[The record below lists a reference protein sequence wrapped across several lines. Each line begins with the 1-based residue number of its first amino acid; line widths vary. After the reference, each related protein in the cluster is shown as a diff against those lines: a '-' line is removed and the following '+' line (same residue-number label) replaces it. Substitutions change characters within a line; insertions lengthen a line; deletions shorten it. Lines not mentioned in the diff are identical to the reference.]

1 MNTSLLLVILVLQV
15 FAVYY
20 LIRTARNLGS
30 KATKNHKVVMQNIS
44 QIRVATGEILLNQLS
59 IPDSKD
65 FKAVNW
71 DHVVSLTS
79 HPERFN
85 TLSQTLN
92 SLLAQRLIAKNI
104 YLNIAQEDISK
115 LPNSVKNFESN
126 GLIKINSC
134 ENLGPGK
141 KLIPTLKLE
150 KSLPIIVVDDDLIF
164 ETDLTLKLMIAHH
177 LSPGTIIA
185 SRVHKIIHTPEGKI
199 SAYVD
204 WQKNYSLSDGP
215 SMDLFATSGAGTL
228 YKAEFFHSD
237 VTDEKA
243 YTELA
248 FHTDD
253 LWWFI
258 QSKRIGTKT
267 KRLPSQSILNY
278 VDGTQETGLWNNGNK
293 ERNDL
298 NLKALIEK
306 YSL

>member
-30 KATKNHKVVMQNIS
+30 KATKNHKVIMENIS
-44 QIRVATGEILLNQLS
+44 QIRSAASGILLNQLL
-59 IPDSKD
+59 IPDSKE

-71 DHVVSLTS
+71 EHVVSLTS

-104 YLNIAQEDISK
+104 YLNIAQEDLSN
-115 LPNSVKNFESN
+115 LPNSVKDLAFS
-126 GLIKINSC
+126 GLIKINTC

-150 KSLPIIVVDDDLIF
+150 RSLPIIVVDDDLIF

-199 SAYVD
+199 SAYIN

-215 SMDLFATSGAGTL
+215 SVDLFATSGAGTL

-237 VTDEKA
+237 VTDEKT
-243 YTELA
+243 YKELA

-258 QSKRIGTKT
+258 QSKRVGIKT
-267 KRLPSQSILNY
+267 KRLLGQSILNFI
-278 VDGTQETGLWNNGNK
+278 DGTQDDGLWNSGNK

-298 NLKALIEK
+298 NLKALIER

>member
-30 KATKNHKVVMQNIS
+30 KATKNHKVMMENIS
-44 QIRVATGEILLNQLS
+44 QIRSATSGILLNQLL
-59 IPDSKD
+59 IPNSKE

-71 DHVVSLTS
+71 EHVISLTS
-79 HPERFN
+79 HPARFN

-104 YLNIAQEDISK
+104 YLNIAQEDLGK
-115 LPNSVKNFESN
+115 LPDSVKDLASS
-126 GLIKINSC
+126 GLIKINTC

-150 KSLPIIVVDDDLIF
+150 RSLPIIVVDDDLIF

-177 LSPGTIIA
+177 LSPGNIIA

-199 SAYVD
+199 SAYIN

-215 SMDLFATSGAGTL
+215 SMDLLATSGAGTL
-228 YKAEFFHSD
+228 YKAEFFHNA

-267 KRLPSQSILNY
+267 KRLPGQSILNY
-278 VDGTQETGLWNNGNK
+278 IDGTQEAGLWNNGNK
-293 ERNDL
+293 ERNDI
-298 NLKALIEK
+298 NLKKLIEK
-306 YSL
+306 YEL

>member
-1 MNTSLLLVILVLQV
+1 ME
-15 FAVYY
+15 
-20 LIRTARNLGS
+20 
-30 KATKNHKVVMQNIS
+30 NIS
-44 QIRVATGEILLNQLS
+44 QIRSATSGILLNQLL
-59 IPDSKD
+59 IPDSKE

-71 DHVVSLTS
+71 EHVISLTS
-79 HPERFN
+79 HPARFN
-85 TLSQTLN
+85 TLSQALN

-104 YLNIAQEDISK
+104 YLNIAHEDLGK
-115 LPNSVKNFESN
+115 LPDSVKDLASS
-126 GLIKINSC
+126 GLIKINTC

-150 KSLPIIVVDDDLIF
+150 RSLPIIVVDDDLIF

-199 SAYVD
+199 SAYD
-204 WQKNYSLSDGP
+204 KWQKNYSLSNGP

-228 YKAEFFHSD
+228 YKAEFFHND

-267 KRLPSQSILNY
+267 KRLPGQSILNY

-293 ERNDL
+293 ERNDI

>member
-65 FKAVNW
+65 FKAANW

-126 GLIKINSC
+126 GLIKVNPC

-164 ETDLTLKLMIAHH
+164 DTDLTLKLMIMHH

-185 SRVHKIIHTPEGKI
+185 SRVHKITHTPEGKI
-199 SAYVD
+199 SAYVK
-204 WQKNYSLSDGP
+204 WQKNYSLSNGP

-243 YTELA
+243 YKELA

>member
-44 QIRVATGEILLNQLS
+44 RIRVATGEILLNQLS

-104 YLNIAQEDISK
+104 YLNIAQEDISN

-141 KLIPTLKLE
+141 KLIPILKLE

-185 SRVHKIIHTPEGKI
+185 SRVHKIIHTPEGKV
-199 SAYVD
+199 SAYVN

-267 KRLPSQSILNY
+267 KQLPSQSILNY

>member
-30 KATKNHKVVMQNIS
+30 KATKNHKVMMENIS
-44 QIRVATGEILLNQLS
+44 QIRSAAGGILLNQLL
-59 IPDSKD
+59 IPDSKE

-71 DHVVSLTS
+71 EHVISLTS

-92 SLLAQRLIAKNI
+92 SLLVQRLIAKNI
-104 YLNIAQEDISK
+104 YLNIAQEDLSK
-115 LPNSVKNFESN
+115 LPDSVKDLASS
-126 GLIKINSC
+126 GLIKINTC

-141 KLIPTLKLE
+141 KLIPTLKIE

-164 ETDLTLKLMIAHH
+164 ETDLTLKLMIVHH
-177 LSPGTIIA
+177 LSPGAIVA
-185 SRVHKIIHTPEGKI
+185 ARVHKIIHTPEGKI
-199 SAYVD
+199 SAYSN

-237 VTDEKA
+237 VTDEKT
-243 YTELA
+243 YKELA

-258 QSKRIGTKT
+258 QSKRVGIKT
-267 KRLPSQSILNY
+267 KRLPGQSILNFI
-278 VDGTQETGLWNNGNK
+278 DGTQDDGLWNSGNK
-293 ERNDL
+293 ERNDR
-298 NLKALIEK
+298 NLKALLER

>member
-30 KATKNHKVVMQNIS
+30 KATKNHKVMMENIS
-44 QIRVATGEILLNQLS
+44 QIRSATSGILLNQLL
-59 IPDSKD
+59 IPDSKE

-71 DHVVSLTS
+71 EHVISLTS
-79 HPERFN
+79 HPARFN
-85 TLSQTLN
+85 TLNQTLN
-92 SLLAQRLIAKNI
+92 SLLTQRLIAKNI
-104 YLNIAQEDISK
+104 YLNIAQEDLGK
-115 LPNSVKNFESN
+115 LPDSVKDLASS
-126 GLIKINSC
+126 GLIKINTC

-150 KSLPIIVVDDDLIF
+150 RSLPIIVVDDDLIF

-177 LSPGTIIA
+177 LSPGNIIA

-199 SAYVD
+199 SAYIN

-228 YKAEFFHSD
+228 YKAEFFHND

-267 KRLPSQSILNY
+267 KRLPGQSILNY

-293 ERNDL
+293 ERNDI
-298 NLKALIEK
+298 NLKTLIEK

>member
-30 KATKNHKVVMQNIS
+30 KATKNHKVMMENIS
-44 QIRVATGEILLNQLS
+44 QIRSATSGILLNQLL
-59 IPDSKD
+59 IPDSKE

-71 DHVVSLTS
+71 EHVISLTS
-79 HPERFN
+79 HPARFN
-85 TLSQTLN
+85 TLSQSLN

-104 YLNIAQEDISK
+104 YLNIAQEDLGK
-115 LPNSVKNFESN
+115 LPDSVKDLASS
-126 GLIKINSC
+126 GLIKINTC

-150 KSLPIIVVDDDLIF
+150 RSLPIIVVDDDLIF

-177 LSPGTIIA
+177 LSPGNIIA

-199 SAYVD
+199 SAYIN

-228 YKAEFFHSD
+228 YKAEFFHND

-267 KRLPSQSILNY
+267 KRLPGQSILNY

-293 ERNDL
+293 ERNDI
-298 NLKALIEK
+298 NLKTLIEK

>member
-30 KATKNHKVVMQNIS
+30 KATKNHKVIMENIS
-44 QIRVATGEILLNQLS
+44 QIRSAASGILLNQLL
-59 IPDSKD
+59 IPDSKE

-71 DHVVSLTS
+71 EHVVSLTS

-104 YLNIAQEDISK
+104 YLNIAQEDLSN
-115 LPNSVKNFESN
+115 LPNSVKDLAFS
-126 GLIKINSC
+126 GLIKINTC

-199 SAYVD
+199 SAYIN

-215 SMDLFATSGAGTL
+215 SVDLFATSGAGTL

-237 VTDEKA
+237 VTDEKT
-243 YTELA
+243 YKELA

-258 QSKRIGTKT
+258 QSKRVGIKT
-267 KRLPSQSILNY
+267 KRLLGQSILNFI
-278 VDGTQETGLWNNGNK
+278 DGTQDDGLWNSGNK

-298 NLKALIEK
+298 NLKALIER

>member
-20 LIRTARNLGS
+20 LVRTARNLGS
-30 KATKNHKVVMQNIS
+30 KATKNHKVMMENIS
-44 QIRVATGEILLNQLS
+44 QIRSATSGILLNQLL
-59 IPDSKD
+59 IPDSKE

-71 DHVVSLTS
+71 EHVISLTS
-79 HPERFN
+79 HPARFN
-85 TLSQTLN
+85 TLSQALN

-104 YLNIAQEDISK
+104 YLNIAHEDLGK
-115 LPNSVKNFESN
+115 LPDSVKDLASS
-126 GLIKINSC
+126 GLIKINTC

-150 KSLPIIVVDDDLIF
+150 KSLPIIVVDDDLVF

-199 SAYVD
+199 SAYIN

-215 SMDLFATSGAGTL
+215 SIDLLATSGAGTL

-237 VTDEKA
+237 VTDEKT

-267 KRLPSQSILNY
+267 KRLLGQSILNFI
-278 VDGTQETGLWNNGNK
+278 DGTQDDGLWNNGNK
-293 ERNDL
+293 ERNDI

>member
-92 SLLAQRLIAKNI
+92 SLLAQRLIAKSI

-126 GLIKINSC
+126 GLIKIISC

-199 SAYVD
+199 SAYVN

-267 KRLPSQSILNY
+267 KRLPGQSILNY

>member
-30 KATKNHKVVMQNIS
+30 KATKNHKVMMENIS
-44 QIRVATGEILLNQLS
+44 QIRSATSGILLNQLL
-59 IPDSKD
+59 IPDSKE

-71 DHVVSLTS
+71 EYVISLTS
-79 HPERFN
+79 HPARFN
-85 TLSQTLN
+85 TLSQALN

-104 YLNIAQEDISK
+104 YLNIAHEDLGK
-115 LPNSVKNFESN
+115 LPDSVKDLASS
-126 GLIKINSC
+126 GLIKINTC

-150 KSLPIIVVDDDLIF
+150 RSLPIIVVDDDLIF

-185 SRVHKIIHTPEGKI
+185 SRVHKIIHTPEGKM
-199 SAYVD
+199 SAYIN

-215 SMDLFATSGAGTL
+215 SIDLLATSGAGTL
-228 YKAEFFHSD
+228 YKAEFFHND

-267 KRLPSQSILNY
+267 KRLLGQSILNFI
-278 VDGTQETGLWNNGNK
+278 DGTQDDGLWNNGNK
-293 ERNDL
+293 ERNDI

>member
-65 FKAVNW
+65 FKAANW

-126 GLIKINSC
+126 GLIKINPC

-164 ETDLTLKLMIAHH
+164 DTDLTLKLMIMHH

-185 SRVHKIIHTPEGKI
+185 SRVHKITHTPEGKI
-199 SAYVD
+199 SAYVK
-204 WQKNYSLSDGP
+204 WQKNYSLSNGP

-243 YTELA
+243 YKELA

-258 QSKRIGTKT
+258 QSKRVGTKT

>member
-104 YLNIAQEDISK
+104 YLNIAQEDISN

-199 SAYVD
+199 SAYVN

-258 QSKRIGTKT
+258 QSKRIGMKT

-278 VDGTQETGLWNNGNK
+278 VDGTQDDGLWNSGNK

-298 NLKALIEK
+298 NLKALLER

>member
-1 MNTSLLLVILVLQV
+1 MNTSLLLVILAMQV

-30 KATKNHKVVMQNIS
+30 KATKNHKVVMGNIS
-44 QIRVATGEILLNQLS
+44 QIRAATSEILLNQLL
-59 IPDSKD
+59 IPDSKE

-71 DHVVSLTS
+71 EHVVSLTS
-79 HPERFN
+79 YPERFN

-92 SLLAQRLIAKNI
+92 SLLAQRLIAKKI
-104 YLNIAQEDISK
+104 YLNIAQEDMSK
-115 LPNSVKNFESN
+115 LPDSVKDFASS
-126 GLIKINSC
+126 GLININAC

-150 KSLPIIVVDDDLIF
+150 KSIPIIVVDDDLIF
-164 ETDLTLKLMIAHH
+164 DTDLTLKLMIVHH

-185 SRVHKIIHTPEGKI
+185 SRVHKITHTPEGEV
-199 SAYVD
+199 SAYSK
-204 WQKNYSLSDGP
+204 WQKNYSLSNGP

-228 YKAEFFHSD
+228 YKADFFHEE
-237 VTDEKA
+237 VTDEKT
-243 YTELA
+243 YSELA

-258 QSKRIGTKT
+258 QSKRVGTKT
-267 KRLPSQSILNY
+267 KRLPGQSVLNY
-278 VDGTQETGLWNNGNK
+278 IDGTQEIGLWNNGNK

-298 NLKALIEK
+298 NLKALMK
-306 YSL
+306 RYSL

>member
-30 KATKNHKVVMQNIS
+30 KATKNHKVMMENIS
-44 QIRVATGEILLNQLS
+44 QIRSATSGILLNQLL
-59 IPDSKD
+59 IPDSKE

-71 DHVVSLTS
+71 EHVISLTS
-79 HPERFN
+79 HPARFN
-85 TLSQTLN
+85 TLNQTLN
-92 SLLAQRLIAKNI
+92 SLLTQRLIAKNI
-104 YLNIAQEDISK
+104 YLNIAQEDLGK
-115 LPNSVKNFESN
+115 LPDSVKDLASS
-126 GLIKINSC
+126 GLIKINTC
-134 ENLGPGK
+134 EDLGPGK

-150 KSLPIIVVDDDLIF
+150 RSLPIIVVDDDLIF
-164 ETDLTLKLMIAHH
+164 ETDLTLKLMIAHQ

-199 SAYVD
+199 SAYIN

-228 YKAEFFHSD
+228 YKAEFFHID
-237 VTDEKA
+237 VTDEKT

-267 KRLPSQSILNY
+267 KRLLGQSILNFI
-278 VDGTQETGLWNNGNK
+278 DGTQDDGLWNNGNK

-298 NLKALIEK
+298 NLKALLEK

>member
-20 LIRTARNLGS
+20 LVRTARNLGS
-30 KATKNHKVVMQNIS
+30 KATKNHKVMMENIS
-44 QIRVATGEILLNQLS
+44 QIRSATSGILLNQLL
-59 IPDSKD
+59 IPDSKE

-71 DHVVSLTS
+71 EHVISLTS
-79 HPERFN
+79 HPARFN
-85 TLSQTLN
+85 TLSQALN

-104 YLNIAQEDISK
+104 YLNIAHEDLGK
-115 LPNSVKNFESN
+115 LPDSVKDLASS
-126 GLIKINSC
+126 GLIKINTC

-150 KSLPIIVVDDDLIF
+150 KSLPIIVVDDDLVF

-199 SAYVD
+199 SAYIN

-215 SMDLFATSGAGTL
+215 SIDLLATSGAGTL

-237 VTDEKA
+237 VTDEKT

-267 KRLPSQSILNY
+267 KRLPGQSVLNY

-293 ERNDL
+293 ERNDI

>member
-65 FKAVNW
+65 FKAANW

>member
-199 SAYVD
+199 SAYVN

-258 QSKRIGTKT
+258 QSKRIGMKT

-278 VDGTQETGLWNNGNK
+278 VDGTQDDGLWNSGNK

-298 NLKALIEK
+298 NLKALLER

>member
-199 SAYVD
+199 SAYVN

-243 YTELA
+243 YKELA

-278 VDGTQETGLWNNGNK
+278 VGGTQETGLWNNGNK

>member
-65 FKAVNW
+65 FKAANW

-126 GLIKINSC
+126 GLIKINPC

-164 ETDLTLKLMIAHH
+164 DTDLTLKLMIVHH

-185 SRVHKIIHTPEGKI
+185 SRVHKITHTPEGKI
-199 SAYVD
+199 SAYVK
-204 WQKNYSLSDGP
+204 WQKNYSLSNGP

-243 YTELA
+243 YKELS

-278 VDGTQETGLWNNGNK
+278 VDGTQEIGLWNNGNK

-298 NLKALIEK
+298 NLKALMK
-306 YSL
+306 RYSL

>member
-1 MNTSLLLVILVLQV
+1 MKTSLLLVILVLQV

-30 KATKNHKVVMQNIS
+30 KATKNHKVVMDNIS
-44 QIRVATGEILLNQLS
+44 QIRAATSEILLNQLL
-59 IPDSKD
+59 IPNSKE
-65 FKAVNW
+65 FKTVNW
-71 DHVVSLTS
+71 EHVVSLTS

-85 TLSQTLN
+85 TLSQALN

-104 YLNIAQEDISK
+104 YLNIAHEDLGK
-115 LPNSVKNFESN
+115 LPDSVKDLASS
-126 GLIKINSC
+126 GLIKINTC

-150 KSLPIIVVDDDLIF
+150 RSLPIIVVDDDLIF

-185 SRVHKIIHTPEGKI
+185 SRVHKIIHTPEGKT
-199 SAYVD
+199 SAYIN

-215 SMDLFATSGAGTL
+215 SIDLLATSGAGTL
-228 YKAEFFHSD
+228 YKAEFFHND

-267 KRLPSQSILNY
+267 KRLPGQSILNY

-293 ERNDL
+293 ERNDI
-298 NLKALIEK
+298 NLKTLIEK

>member
-185 SRVHKIIHTPEGKI
+185 SRVHRIIHTPEGKI
-199 SAYVD
+199 SAYVN